1 MTARR
6 VRQIDRRSFT
16 PPKDECD
23 ASPVQEPKNS
33 RMIERGL
40 VLAIADD
47 VVEIPYLAHEIR
59 KQRQF
64 DVMNGLYSSLD
75 ENWGSRHRR

>member
-1 MTARR
+1 
-6 VRQIDRRSFT
+6 
-16 PPKDECD
+16 
-23 ASPVQEPKNS
+23 
-33 RMIERGL
+33 MIERGL

>member
-1 MTARR
+1 
-6 VRQIDRRSFT
+6 
-16 PPKDECD
+16 
-23 ASPVQEPKNS
+23 
-33 RMIERGL
+33 MIERGL

-64 DVMNGLYSSLD
+64 DVMTCSPNLGPRMA
-75 ENWGSRHRR
+75 GKF